1 MKPRYEKIY
10 GCTECR
16 ARFDHPRKL
25 SIHLHMKHQVNYK
38 IKILDSS
45 YACRVRR

>member
-10 GCTECR
+10 GCTECKK
-16 ARFDHPRKL
+16 RFAHPRAL
-25 SIHLHMKHQVNYK
+25 CIHLKMAHNTNYK